1 MCVISYNIFLIE
13 EFTSNPF
20 FMKTQAHFFQKLKP
34 GIPIYSSLAA
44 EVATALQVS
53 VDSAYRRIRGEK
65 LLNFDEISLLCQFFN
80 VSLDEFLC
88 LNTTSILFQSR
99 PKRKEEDALMHW
111 LEDLYGQLHFIN
123 SHPRRHLYFLIN
135 DLPPFHHF
143 YHPLLASFKIFFW
156 MRSILPLGHLG
167 QEKFSLI
174 KNYLS
179 PYESLIHKI
188 VRAYTRVPSTEL
200 WNKDALNTTLR
211 QIESYQDM
219 GLMAD
224 KNTTRQ
230 VYSSLL
236 EVIDHLEKMAIEG
249 TKSAL
254 GQEPNLESATYT
266 LYLNDIVSGDN
277 TVMAEIGEAKITYLN
292 HSVLYFVGSKDRDFN
307 ESTFR
312 NMENLIKKSSLLSG
326 SGEKERTLVFNKLR
340 KKVIAKMEGLDR

>member
-1 MCVISYNIFLIE
+1 MN
-13 EFTSNPF
+13 
-20 FMKTQAHFFQKLKP
+20 TQAHFFQKLKP
-34 GIPIYSSLAA
+34 GIPVYSSLAA
-44 EVATALQVS
+44 EVATALHVT

-65 LLNFDEISLLCQFFN
+65 LLNFDEISLLCQFFK
-80 VSLDEFLC
+80 VSVDEFLC
-88 LNTTSILFQSR
+88 LNTTSILFQSS
-99 PKRKEEDALMHW
+99 PKRAQEDELMHW

-143 YHPLLASFKIFFW
+143 YHPILASFKIFFW

-167 QEKFSLI
+167 QEKFNLS

-179 PYESLIHKI
+179 PYESMIQKI
-188 VRAYTRVPSTEL
+188 VRAYTRIPSTEL

-224 KNTTRQ
+224 KDITRQ

-236 EVIDHLEKMAIEG
+236 EVIDHLEKMAIQG
-249 TKSAL
+249 KKSVL
-254 GQEPNLESATYT
+254 GQDPNLESATYT

-340 KKVIAKMEGLDR
+340 KKVLAKMEGLER